1 MNDLRQHQRDWIRS
15 PRSYIVAWGIP
26 TTALILGVFVPPPWR
41 AFIWVLALLWMGA
54 ACLANAARC
63 GRTHCYF
70 TGPLFLL
77 MALFVILHGF
87 EIVWLGPN
95 GWMWLGAAI
104 VTGTIGVWIVTEKV
118 WGKFIRRGKRP
129 T

>member
-1 MNDLRQHQRDWIRS
+1 MEDLQRHRRDWVSS

-26 TTALILGVFVPPPWR
+26 TTALILGALVPPPWKTL
-41 AFIWVLALLWMGA
+41 IWVLALLWMGA

-63 GRTHCYF
+63 GRTHCFF
-70 TGPLFLL
+70 TGPLFFLT
-77 MALFVILHGF
+77 ALFVMLHGF
-87 EIVWLGPN
+87 EIVGLGPN